1 MNNQQ
6 GGWGVFPEQGMIQR
20 ERYISGKH
28 FQNSKQSFLAFTN
41 LVEPT
46 HFNFNVFGMRH

>member
-1 MNNQQ
+1 M
-6 GGWGVFPEQGMIQR
+6 FPEQGMIQR

-46 HFNFNVFGMRH
+46 HFGMRHYILLKKTTIF